1 MQNKKTKRKA
11 KKSRKPKV
19 YIPPYK
25 IIILC
30 SIVIIICMALLLVT
44 TIKSSENPQN
54 SSIQNR
60 YQQTEL
66 SQNENSSGKKNE
78 TSAKSQRKSD
88 KQKKKK
94 ETQKKV
100 ESEKQNQKKTES
112 SKSEKNKTKKSSET
126 AKTVNTE
133 KIGKTEK
140 KEDQAVSKNDKTE
153 NQISAKPEKPEK
165 KESPKDESQ
174 NSDKTETK
182 SSVKSEKPKQTES
195 GSKTSDKSKNQ
206 NSTKSTK
213 STNQDSVKSEN
224 KKTLENQNK
233 KIPETSK
240 AQESENQ
247 KVPINPDNSKPKDK
261 FNFPQ
266 AKNHAQIIF
275 VFDDGGQN
283 LSHLEPFLNLP
294 IPITIA
300 VLPRLSHSVESAQKI
315 RKSGKELIL
324 HQPMQ
329 ALNSK
334 VNPGP
339 GAITPQM
346 TEDEIIATL
355 FYNINEIGPVAGMNN
370 HEGSAITADAEK
382 MAVILKLANEEG
394 IYFLDSRTNS
404 ETKVP
409 YVANLMGYSYYER
422 NIFLDNE
429 KTKENALQE
438 LKKGLEIANKK
449 GSVIMI
455 GHIWSAAFLPDF
467 LLEVIPELQ
476 EKGYT
481 FSTVSASTAQKF

>member
-1 MQNKKTKRKA
+1 MQNNKKKRKA

-30 SIVIIICMALLLVT
+30 SIVIVICMSLLLVT

-60 YQQTEL
+60 YQQTEVT
-66 SQNENSSGKKNE
+66 QKENSS
-78 TSAKSQRKSD
+78 D
-88 KQKKKK
+88 KKKDVPAK
-94 ETQKKV
+94 AEKKSKQENV
-100 ESEKQNQKKTES
+100 KKAESGKTDNQKKTDDSTKKSES
-112 SKSEKNKTKKSSET
+112 KKQDKQSATKTETSKSQKNETKKADKSENSVSAKPVIPAENKPETTQKTQTTQTKKSSGAENQE
-126 AKTVNTE
+126 V
-133 KIGKTEK
+133 EK
-140 KEDQAVSKNDKTE
+140 KE
-153 NQISAKPEKPEK
+153 NQSSAK
-165 KESPKDESQ
+165 D
-174 NSDKTETK
+174 
-182 SSVKSEKPKQTES
+182 
-195 GSKTSDKSKNQ
+195 
-206 NSTKSTK
+206 
-213 STNQDSVKSEN
+213 EN
-224 KKTLENQNK
+224 KKTQEDKNQK
-233 KIPETSK
+233 VQETSK
-240 AQESENQ
+240 PVETQ
-247 KVPINPDNSKPKDK
+247 KNERKTNK
-261 FNFPQ
+261 FDFPL
-266 AKNHAQIIF
+266 AKNHAQLIF

-283 LSHLEPFLNLP
+283 LAHLESFLKLP

-300 VLPRLSHSVESAQKI
+300 VLPRLVHSVESAQKI
-315 RKSGKELIL
+315 RNSGNELIL

-346 TEDEIIATL
+346 SEDEIIATL
-355 FYNINEIGPVAGMNN
+355 FYNINEIGPIAGMNN

-382 MAVILKLANEEG
+382 MAVILKMANEEG

-429 KTKENALQE
+429 KTNENALQE
-438 LKKGLEIANKK
+438 LKKGLAIANKN

-455 GHIWSAAFLPDF
+455 GHIWSASFLPDF

-481 FSTVSASTAQKF
+481 FCTVSTSNAQKF

>member
-1 MQNKKTKRKA
+1 MQNKKKKRKV

-60 YQQTEL
+60 YQQTEVA
-66 SQNENSSGKKNE
+66 QNEKSSNKKNE
-78 TSAKSQRKSD
+78 TPAQVEKEAEEKKEKIDSQKKINNSKENSKKKQQDKQNSINTETSKSQKNKHNKSAKS
-88 KQKKKK
+88 
-94 ETQKKV
+94 
-100 ESEKQNQKKTES
+100 
-112 SKSEKNKTKKSSET
+112 
-126 AKTVNTE
+126 
-133 KIGKTEK
+133 
-140 KEDQAVSKNDKTE
+140 E
-153 NQISAKPEKPEK
+153 NQISDKNEMAKENKSETKQAKKTPETEIKKPEIN
-165 KESPKDESQ
+165 ESQ
-174 NSDKTETK
+174 NSAKAD
-182 SSVKSEKPKQTES
+182 
-195 GSKTSDKSKNQ
+195 
-206 NSTKSTK
+206 
-213 STNQDSVKSEN
+213 
-224 KKTLENQNK
+224 NK
-233 KIPETSK
+233 KI
-240 AQESENQ
+240 QENKNQ
-247 KVPINPDNSKPKDK
+247 KVPENSKTQENKNQKKSETPEPAETQKNAKKADK
-261 FNFPQ
+261 FGFPQ

-283 LSHLEPFLNLP
+283 LSHLEPFLQLP

-300 VLPRLSHSVESAQKI
+300 VLPRLAYSVESAQKI
-315 RKSGKELIL
+315 RNAGKEVIL

-329 ALNSK
+329 AVNQK

-346 TEDEIIATL
+346 SEDEIIATL

-455 GHIWSAAFLPDF
+455 GHIWSANFLPSF
-467 LLEVIPELQ
+467 IMEVIPELQ

-481 FSTVSASTAQKF
+481 FSTVSASNAQKF

>member
-1 MQNKKTKRKA
+1 MQNNKKKRKA

-30 SIVIIICMALLLVT
+30 SIVIVICMSLLLVT

-60 YQQTEL
+60 YQQTEVT
-66 SQNENSSGKKNE
+66 QKENSSDKKKDVPAKPEKKSKEENVKKAESGKTDNQKKTDNSKDKSESKKQDKQSAAKTE
-78 TSAKSQRKSD
+78 TTQKTQTTQTKKSSGAENQEVEKKENQSSAKDENKKTQEDKNQKVQEISKSQKS
-88 KQKKKK
+88 
-94 ETQKKV
+94 
-100 ESEKQNQKKTES
+100 QNQKKSES
-112 SKSEKNKTKKSSET
+112 LEPVETQKNERKT
-126 AKTVNTE
+126 
-133 KIGKTEK
+133 
-140 KEDQAVSKNDKTE
+140 
-153 NQISAKPEKPEK
+153 
-165 KESPKDESQ
+165 
-174 NSDKTETK
+174 
-182 SSVKSEKPKQTES
+182 
-195 GSKTSDKSKNQ
+195 
-206 NSTKSTK
+206 
-213 STNQDSVKSEN
+213 N
-224 KKTLENQNK
+224 KF
-233 KIPETSK
+233 
-240 AQESENQ
+240 
-247 KVPINPDNSKPKDK
+247 D
-261 FNFPQ
+261 FPL
-266 AKNHAQIIF
+266 AKNHAQLIF

-283 LSHLEPFLNLP
+283 LAHLESFLKLP

-300 VLPRLSHSVESAQKI
+300 VLPRLVHSVESAQKI
-315 RKSGKELIL
+315 RNSGNELIL

-346 TEDEIIATL
+346 SEDEIIATL
-355 FYNINEIGPVAGMNN
+355 FYNINEIGPIAGMNN

-382 MAVILKLANEEG
+382 MAVILKMANEEG

-429 KTKENALQE
+429 KTNENALQE
-438 LKKGLEIANKK
+438 LKKGLAIANKN

-455 GHIWSAAFLPDF
+455 GHIWSASFLPDF

-481 FSTVSASTAQKF
+481 FCTVSTSNAQKF

>member
-1 MQNKKTKRKA
+1 MQNKKKKRKV

-60 YQQTEL
+60 YQQTEVA
-66 SQNENSSGKKNE
+66 QKENSSNKKNE
-78 TSAKSQRKSD
+78 TPVQAEKKAEEKKEKKGKIDSQKKIDNSKVKSKKKQQDKQNSINTETSKSQKNEHNKSAKS
-88 KQKKKK
+88 
-94 ETQKKV
+94 
-100 ESEKQNQKKTES
+100 
-112 SKSEKNKTKKSSET
+112 
-126 AKTVNTE
+126 
-133 KIGKTEK
+133 
-140 KEDQAVSKNDKTE
+140 E
-153 NQISAKPEKPEK
+153 NQISDKNEMAKENKSETKQAKKTPETEIKNETEIKKPEIN
-165 KESPKDESQ
+165 ESQ
-174 NSDKTETK
+174 NSAKT
-182 SSVKSEKPKQTES
+182 
-195 GSKTSDKSKNQ
+195 D
-206 NSTKSTK
+206 
-213 STNQDSVKSEN
+213 
-224 KKTLENQNK
+224 NK
-233 KIPETSK
+233 KI
-240 AQESENQ
+240 QENKNQ
-247 KVPINPDNSKPKDK
+247 KVPENSKTQENKNQKKSETPEPAETQKNVKKADK
-261 FNFPQ
+261 FGFPQ

-283 LSHLEPFLNLP
+283 LSHLEPFLSLP

-300 VLPRLSHSVESAQKI
+300 VLPRLAHSVEAAQKI
-315 RKSGKELIL
+315 RNAGKEVIL

-329 ALNSK
+329 AVNPK

-346 TEDEIIATL
+346 SEDEIISTL

-455 GHIWSAAFLPDF
+455 GHIWSANFLPSF
-467 LLEVIPELQ
+467 IMEVIPELQ

-481 FSTVSASTAQKF
+481 FSTVSASNAQKF

>member
-1 MQNKKTKRKA
+1 MQNNKKKRKA

-30 SIVIIICMALLLVT
+30 SIVIVICMSLLLVT

-60 YQQTEL
+60 YQKTEVT
-66 SQNENSSGKKNE
+66 QKENTSEKKKNVPAKEENVKKAKSGK
-78 TSAKSQRKSD
+78 TD
-88 KQKKKK
+88 
-94 ETQKKV
+94 
-100 ESEKQNQKKTES
+100 NQKKTDDSKDKSES
-112 SKSEKNKTKKSSET
+112 KKQDKQSAAKPETSKSQKNETKKADKSENSVSAKPVIPAENKPETTQKTQTTQTKKSSGAENQE
-126 AKTVNTE
+126 V
-133 KIGKTEK
+133 EK
-140 KEDQAVSKNDKTE
+140 KE
-153 NQISAKPEKPEK
+153 NQSSAK
-165 KESPKDESQ
+165 D
-174 NSDKTETK
+174 
-182 SSVKSEKPKQTES
+182 
-195 GSKTSDKSKNQ
+195 
-206 NSTKSTK
+206 
-213 STNQDSVKSEN
+213 EN
-224 KKTLENQNK
+224 KKTQEDKNQK
-233 KIPETSK
+233 VQETSK
-240 AQESENQ
+240 
-247 KVPINPDNSKPKDK
+247 PDETKKIEKKADK
-261 FNFPQ
+261 FDFPL
-266 AKNHAQIIF
+266 AKNHAQLIF

-283 LSHLEPFLNLP
+283 LAHLESFLKLP

-300 VLPRLSHSVESAQKI
+300 VLPRLVHSVESAQKI
-315 RKSGKELIL
+315 RNSGNELIL

-346 TEDEIIATL
+346 SEDEIIATL
-355 FYNINEIGPVAGMNN
+355 FYNINEIGPIAGMNN

-382 MAVILKLANEEG
+382 MAVILKMANEEG

-429 KTKENALQE
+429 KTNENALQE
-438 LKKGLEIANKK
+438 LKKGLAIANKN

-455 GHIWSAAFLPDF
+455 GHIWSASFLPDF

-481 FSTVSASTAQKF
+481 FCTVSTSNAQKF

>member
-1 MQNKKTKRKA
+1 MQNNKKKRKA

-30 SIVIIICMALLLVT
+30 SIVIVICMSLLLVT

-60 YQQTEL
+60 YQQTEVT
-66 SQNENSSGKKNE
+66 QKENSS
-78 TSAKSQRKSD
+78 D
-88 KQKKKK
+88 KKKDVPAKAEKKSK
-94 ETQKKV
+94 EENVKKA
-100 ESEKQNQKKTES
+100 ESGKTDNQKKTDDS
-112 SKSEKNKTKKSSET
+112 KDKSESKKQDKQSADKPETTQTKKSSGAENQE
-126 AKTVNTE
+126 VD
-133 KIGKTEK
+133 K
-140 KEDQAVSKNDKTE
+140 KE
-153 NQISAKPEKPEK
+153 NQSSAK
-165 KESPKDESQ
+165 D
-174 NSDKTETK
+174 
-182 SSVKSEKPKQTES
+182 
-195 GSKTSDKSKNQ
+195 
-206 NSTKSTK
+206 
-213 STNQDSVKSEN
+213 EN
-224 KKTLENQNK
+224 KKTHEDKNQK
-233 KIPETSK
+233 VTETSK
-240 AQESENQ
+240 
-247 KVPINPDNSKPKDK
+247 PDETKKIEKKADK
-261 FNFPQ
+261 FDFPL
-266 AKNHAQIIF
+266 AKNHAQLIF

-283 LSHLEPFLNLP
+283 LAYLESFLKLP

-300 VLPRLSHSVESAQKI
+300 VLPRLVHSVESAQKI
-315 RKSGKELIL
+315 RNSGNELIL

-346 TEDEIIATL
+346 SEDEIIATL
-355 FYNINEIGPVAGMNN
+355 FYNINEIGPIAGMNN

-382 MAVILKLANEEG
+382 MAVILKMANEEG

-429 KTKENALQE
+429 KTNENALQE
-438 LKKGLEIANKK
+438 LKKGLAIANKN

-455 GHIWSAAFLPDF
+455 GHIWSASFLPDF

-481 FSTVSASTAQKF
+481 FCTVSTSNAQKF

>member
-1 MQNKKTKRKA
+1 MQNNKKKRKA

-30 SIVIIICMALLLVT
+30 SIVIVICMSLLLVT

-60 YQQTEL
+60 YQQTEVT
-66 SQNENSSGKKNE
+66 QKENSS
-78 TSAKSQRKSD
+78 D
-88 KQKKKK
+88 KKKDVPAKAEKKSK
-94 ETQKKV
+94 EENVIKA
-100 ESEKQNQKKTES
+100 ESGKTDNQKKTDNSKDKSES
-112 SKSEKNKTKKSSET
+112 KKQDEQSAAKTETSKSQKNETKKADKSENSVSAMTEVPAENKPETTQTTQTKKSSDAENQE
-126 AKTVNTE
+126 V
-133 KIGKTEK
+133 EK
-140 KEDQAVSKNDKTE
+140 KE
-153 NQISAKPEKPEK
+153 NQSSAK
-165 KESPKDESQ
+165 D
-174 NSDKTETK
+174 
-182 SSVKSEKPKQTES
+182 
-195 GSKTSDKSKNQ
+195 
-206 NSTKSTK
+206 
-213 STNQDSVKSEN
+213 EN
-224 KKTLENQNK
+224 KKSQEDKNQK
-233 KIPETSK
+233 VQETSK
-240 AQESENQ
+240 PVETQ
-247 KVPINPDNSKPKDK
+247 KNEKKTNK
-261 FNFPQ
+261 FDFPL
-266 AKNHAQIIF
+266 AKNHAQLIF

-283 LSHLEPFLNLP
+283 LAHLESFLKLP

-300 VLPRLSHSVESAQKI
+300 VLPRLVHSVESAQKI
-315 RKSGKELIL
+315 RNSGNELIL

-346 TEDEIIATL
+346 SEDEIIATL
-355 FYNINEIGPVAGMNN
+355 FYNINEIGPIAGMNN

-382 MAVILKLANEEG
+382 MAVILKMANEEG

-429 KTKENALQE
+429 KTNENALQE
-438 LKKGLEIANKK
+438 LKKGLAIANKN

-455 GHIWSAAFLPDF
+455 GHIWSASFLPDF

-481 FSTVSASTAQKF
+481 FCTVSTSNAQKF

>member
-1 MQNKKTKRKA
+1 MQNNKKKRKA

-30 SIVIIICMALLLVT
+30 SIVIVICMSLLLVT

-60 YQQTEL
+60 YQQTEVT
-66 SQNENSSGKKNE
+66 QKENSS
-78 TSAKSQRKSD
+78 D
-88 KQKKKK
+88 KKKDVPAKAEKKSK
-94 ETQKKV
+94 EENVKKA
-100 ESEKQNQKKTES
+100 ESGKTDNQKKTDNSKDKSES
-112 SKSEKNKTKKSSET
+112 KKQDKQSAAKTETSKSQKNETKEAAKSENSVSAMTEVPAENKPETAQKTQTTQTKKSSSAENQE
-126 AKTVNTE
+126 V
-133 KIGKTEK
+133 EK
-140 KEDQAVSKNDKTE
+140 KE
-153 NQISAKPEKPEK
+153 NQSSAK
-165 KESPKDESQ
+165 D
-174 NSDKTETK
+174 
-182 SSVKSEKPKQTES
+182 
-195 GSKTSDKSKNQ
+195 
-206 NSTKSTK
+206 
-213 STNQDSVKSEN
+213 EN
-224 KKTLENQNK
+224 KKTQEDKNQK
-233 KIPETSK
+233 VQETSK
-240 AQESENQ
+240 TDETKKIEKKA
-247 KVPINPDNSKPKDK
+247 DK
-261 FNFPQ
+261 FDFPL
-266 AKNHAQIIF
+266 AKNHAQLIF

-283 LSHLEPFLNLP
+283 LAHLESFLKLP

-300 VLPRLSHSVESAQKI
+300 VLPHLVHSVESAQKI
-315 RKSGKELIL
+315 RNSGNELIL

-346 TEDEIIATL
+346 SEDEIIATL

-382 MAVILKLANEEG
+382 MAVILKMANEEG

-429 KTKENALQE
+429 KTNENALQE
-438 LKKGLEIANKK
+438 LKKGLAIANKN

-455 GHIWSAAFLPDF
+455 GHIWSASFLPDF

-481 FSTVSASTAQKF
+481 FCTVSTSNAQKF

>member
-1 MQNKKTKRKA
+1 MQNNKKKRKA

-30 SIVIIICMALLLVT
+30 SIVIVICMSLLLVT

-60 YQQTEL
+60 YQQTEVT
-66 SQNENSSGKKNE
+66 QKENSS
-78 TSAKSQRKSD
+78 D
-88 KQKKKK
+88 KKKDVPAKAEEKSK
-94 ETQKKV
+94 EENVKKV
-100 ESEKQNQKKTES
+100 ESGKTDNQKKTDNSKDKSES
-112 SKSEKNKTKKSSET
+112 KKQDKQSAAKTETSKSQKNETKKADKSENSVSAKPVIPAENKPETTQKTQTTQTKKSSGAENQE
-126 AKTVNTE
+126 V
-133 KIGKTEK
+133 EK
-140 KEDQAVSKNDKTE
+140 KE
-153 NQISAKPEKPEK
+153 NQSSAK
-165 KESPKDESQ
+165 D
-174 NSDKTETK
+174 
-182 SSVKSEKPKQTES
+182 
-195 GSKTSDKSKNQ
+195 
-206 NSTKSTK
+206 
-213 STNQDSVKSEN
+213 EN
-224 KKTLENQNK
+224 KKTQEDKNQK
-233 KIPETSK
+233 VQETSK
-240 AQESENQ
+240 PVETQ
-247 KVPINPDNSKPKDK
+247 KNERKTNK
-261 FNFPQ
+261 FDFPL
-266 AKNHAQIIF
+266 AKNHAQLIF

-283 LSHLEPFLNLP
+283 LAHLESFLKLP

-300 VLPRLSHSVESAQKI
+300 VLPRLVHSVESAQKI
-315 RKSGKELIL
+315 RNSGNELIL

-346 TEDEIIATL
+346 SEDEIIATL
-355 FYNINEIGPVAGMNN
+355 FYNINEIGPIAGMNN

-382 MAVILKLANEEG
+382 MAVILKMANEEG

-429 KTKENALQE
+429 KTNANALQE
-438 LKKGLEIANKK
+438 LKKGLAIANKN

-455 GHIWSAAFLPDF
+455 GHIWSASFLPDF

-481 FSTVSASTAQKF
+481 FCTVSTSNAQKF

>member
-1 MQNKKTKRKA
+1 MQNNKKKRKA

-30 SIVIIICMALLLVT
+30 SIVIVICMSLLLVT

-60 YQQTEL
+60 YQQTEVT
-66 SQNENSSGKKNE
+66 QKENSS
-78 TSAKSQRKSD
+78 D
-88 KQKKKK
+88 KKKDVPAKAEKKSK
-94 ETQKKV
+94 EENVKKA
-100 ESEKQNQKKTES
+100 ESGKTDNQKKTDDSKDKSES
-112 SKSEKNKTKKSSET
+112 KKQDKQSAAKPETSKSQKNETKKADKSENSVSAMTEVPAENKPETTQKTQTTQTKKSSGAENQE
-126 AKTVNTE
+126 V
-133 KIGKTEK
+133 EK
-140 KEDQAVSKNDKTE
+140 KE
-153 NQISAKPEKPEK
+153 NQSSAK
-165 KESPKDESQ
+165 D
-174 NSDKTETK
+174 
-182 SSVKSEKPKQTES
+182 
-195 GSKTSDKSKNQ
+195 
-206 NSTKSTK
+206 
-213 STNQDSVKSEN
+213 EN
-224 KKTLENQNK
+224 KKT
-233 KIPETSK
+233 
-240 AQESENQ
+240 QEDKSQ
-247 KVPINPDNSKPKDK
+247 KVPEASKPDETKKIEKKADK
-261 FNFPQ
+261 FDFPL
-266 AKNHAQIIF
+266 AKNHAQLIF

-283 LSHLEPFLNLP
+283 LAHLESFLKLP

-300 VLPRLSHSVESAQKI
+300 VLPRLVHSVESAQKI
-315 RKSGKELIL
+315 RNSGNELIL

-346 TEDEIIATL
+346 SEDEIIATL
-355 FYNINEIGPVAGMNN
+355 FYNINEIGPIAGMNN

-382 MAVILKLANEEG
+382 MAVILKMANEEG

-429 KTKENALQE
+429 KTNENALQE
-438 LKKGLEIANKK
+438 LKKGLAIANKN

-455 GHIWSAAFLPDF
+455 GHIWSASFLPDF

-481 FSTVSASTAQKF
+481 FCTVSTSNAQKF

>member
-66 SQNENSSGKKNE
+66 SQNENYSGKKNE

-126 AKTVNTE
+126 AKTVN
-133 KIGKTEK
+133 TEK

-247 KVPINPDNSKPKDK
+247 KVPINPNNSKPKDK

-382 MAVILKLANEEG
+382 MAVILKLANDEG

-429 KTKENALQE
+429 KTKDNALQE
-438 LKKGLEIANKK
+438 LKKGLAIANKN

-467 LLEVIPELQ
+467 LMEVIPELQ

-481 FSTVSASTAQKF
+481 FCTVSDSNAQKF

>member
-1 MQNKKTKRKA
+1 MQNNKKKRKA

-30 SIVIIICMALLLVT
+30 SIVIVICMSLLLVT

-60 YQQTEL
+60 YQQTEVT
-66 SQNENSSGKKNE
+66 QKENSSDKKKDVPAKAEEKSKEENVKK
-78 TSAKSQRKSD
+78 AKSGKTD
-88 KQKKKK
+88 
-94 ETQKKV
+94 
-100 ESEKQNQKKTES
+100 NQKKTDDSKDKSES
-112 SKSEKNKTKKSSET
+112 KKQDKQSAAKPETSKSQKNETKKADKSENSVSAKPVIPSENKPETTQTKKSSGAESQ
-126 AKTVNTE
+126 NL
-133 KIGKTEK
+133 EK
-140 KEDQAVSKNDKTE
+140 KE
-153 NQISAKPEKPEK
+153 NQSSAK
-165 KESPKDESQ
+165 D
-174 NSDKTETK
+174 
-182 SSVKSEKPKQTES
+182 
-195 GSKTSDKSKNQ
+195 
-206 NSTKSTK
+206 
-213 STNQDSVKSEN
+213 EN
-224 KKTLENQNK
+224 KKT
-233 KIPETSK
+233 
-240 AQESENQ
+240 QEDKNQ
-247 KVPINPDNSKPKDK
+247 KVPEASKPDETKKIEKKADK
-261 FNFPQ
+261 FDFPL
-266 AKNHAQIIF
+266 AKNHAQLIF

-283 LSHLEPFLNLP
+283 LAHLESFLKLP

-300 VLPRLSHSVESAQKI
+300 VLPRLVHSVESAQKI
-315 RKSGKELIL
+315 RNSGNELML

-346 TEDEIIATL
+346 SEDEIIATL
-355 FYNINEIGPVAGMNN
+355 FYNINEIGPIAGMNN

-382 MAVILKLANEEG
+382 MAVILKMANEEG

-429 KTKENALQE
+429 KTNENALQE
-438 LKKGLEIANKK
+438 LKKGLAIANKN

-455 GHIWSAAFLPDF
+455 GHIWSASFLPDF

-481 FSTVSASTAQKF
+481 FCTVSTSNAQKF

>member
-1 MQNKKTKRKA
+1 MQNNKKKRKA

-30 SIVIIICMALLLVT
+30 SIVIVICMSLLLVT

-60 YQQTEL
+60 YQQTEVT
-66 SQNENSSGKKNE
+66 QKENSS
-78 TSAKSQRKSD
+78 D
-88 KQKKKK
+88 KKKDVPAKAEKKSK
-94 ETQKKV
+94 EENVKKA
-100 ESEKQNQKKTES
+100 ESGKTDNQKKTDNSKDKSESKKQDKQSAAKTETSKSQKNETKKADKSENSVS
-112 SKSEKNKTKKSSET
+112 SKPVIPAENKPETTQTKKSSSAESQ
-126 AKTVNTE
+126 NL
-133 KIGKTEK
+133 EK
-140 KEDQAVSKNDKTE
+140 KE
-153 NQISAKPEKPEK
+153 NQSSAK
-165 KESPKDESQ
+165 D
-174 NSDKTETK
+174 
-182 SSVKSEKPKQTES
+182 
-195 GSKTSDKSKNQ
+195 
-206 NSTKSTK
+206 
-213 STNQDSVKSEN
+213 EN
-224 KKTLENQNK
+224 KK
-233 KIPETSK
+233 S
-240 AQESENQ
+240 QEDKNQ
-247 KVPINPDNSKPKDK
+247 KVPEASKPDETKKIEKKADK
-261 FNFPQ
+261 FDFPL
-266 AKNHAQIIF
+266 AKNHAQLIF

-283 LSHLEPFLNLP
+283 LAHLESFLKLP

-300 VLPRLSHSVESAQKI
+300 VLPRLVHSVESAQKI
-315 RKSGKELIL
+315 RNSGNELIL

-346 TEDEIIATL
+346 SEDEIIATL
-355 FYNINEIGPVAGMNN
+355 FYNINEIGPIAGMNN

-382 MAVILKLANEEG
+382 MAVILKMANEEG

-429 KTKENALQE
+429 KTNENALQE
-438 LKKGLEIANKK
+438 LKKGLAIANKN

-455 GHIWSAAFLPDF
+455 GHIWSASFLPDF

-481 FSTVSASTAQKF
+481 FCTVSTSNAQKF

>member
-1 MQNKKTKRKA
+1 MQNNKKKRKA

-30 SIVIIICMALLLVT
+30 SIVIVICMSLLLVT

-60 YQQTEL
+60 YQQTEVT
-66 SQNENSSGKKNE
+66 QKENSS
-78 TSAKSQRKSD
+78 D
-88 KQKKKK
+88 KK
-94 ETQKKV
+94 EDVPAKTEKKSKEENV
-100 ESEKQNQKKTES
+100 KKAESGKTDNQKKTDD
-112 SKSEKNKTKKSSET
+112 SK
-126 AKTVNTE
+126 
-133 KIGKTEK
+133 
-140 KEDQAVSKNDKTE
+140 D
-153 NQISAKPEKPEK
+153 
-165 KESPKDESQ
+165 
-174 NSDKTETK
+174 
-182 SSVKSEKPKQTES
+182 
-195 GSKTSDKSKNQ
+195 
-206 NSTKSTK
+206 
-213 STNQDSVKSEN
+213 KSEN
-224 KKTLENQNK
+224 KKQDKQSAAKTETSRSQKNETKEADKSENSVSAKPVIPAENKPETTQKTQTTQTKKSSGAESQNLEKKENQSSAKDENK
-233 KIPETSK
+233 KTQEDKNQKVPETSK
-240 AQESENQ
+240 SQKSQNQ
-247 KVPINPDNSKPKDK
+247 KKSESLEPVETQKNERKTNK
-261 FNFPQ
+261 FDFPL
-266 AKNHAQIIF
+266 AKNHAQLIF

-283 LSHLEPFLNLP
+283 LAHLESFLKLP

-300 VLPRLSHSVESAQKI
+300 VLPRLVHSVESAQKI
-315 RKSGKELIL
+315 RNSGNELIL

-346 TEDEIIATL
+346 SEDEIIATL
-355 FYNINEIGPVAGMNN
+355 FYNINEIGPIAGMNN

-382 MAVILKLANEEG
+382 MAVILKMANEEG

-429 KTKENALQE
+429 KTNENALQE
-438 LKKGLEIANKK
+438 LKKGLAIANKN

-455 GHIWSAAFLPDF
+455 GHIWSASFLPDF

-481 FSTVSASTAQKF
+481 FCTVSTSNAQKF

>member
-1 MQNKKTKRKA
+1 MQNKKKKRKV

-60 YQQTEL
+60 YQQTEVA
-66 SQNENSSGKKNE
+66 QNEKSSNKKNE
-78 TSAKSQRKSD
+78 TPAQVEKKAEEKKEKKGKIDSQKKIDNSKENSKKKQQDKQNSINTETSKSQKNEHNKSAKS
-88 KQKKKK
+88 
-94 ETQKKV
+94 
-100 ESEKQNQKKTES
+100 
-112 SKSEKNKTKKSSET
+112 
-126 AKTVNTE
+126 
-133 KIGKTEK
+133 
-140 KEDQAVSKNDKTE
+140 E
-153 NQISAKPEKPEK
+153 NQISDKNEMAKENKSKTNQAKKTPETEIRNETEIKKPEIN
-165 KESPKDESQ
+165 ESQ
-174 NSDKTETK
+174 NSAKAD
-182 SSVKSEKPKQTES
+182 
-195 GSKTSDKSKNQ
+195 
-206 NSTKSTK
+206 
-213 STNQDSVKSEN
+213 
-224 KKTLENQNK
+224 NK
-233 KIPETSK
+233 KI
-240 AQESENQ
+240 QENKNQ
-247 KVPINPDNSKPKDK
+247 KVPENSKTQANKNQKKSETLEPAETQRNAKKADK
-261 FNFPQ
+261 FGFPQ

-300 VLPRLSHSVESAQKI
+300 VLPRLAHSVEVAQKI
-315 RKSGKELIL
+315 RNAGKEVIL

-346 TEDEIIATL
+346 SEDEIISTL

-455 GHIWSAAFLPDF
+455 GHIWSANFLPSF
-467 LLEVIPELQ
+467 IMEVIPELQ

-481 FSTVSASTAQKF
+481 FSTVSASNAQKF

>member
-1 MQNKKTKRKA
+1 MQNNKKKRKA

-30 SIVIIICMALLLVT
+30 SIVIVICMSLLLVT

-60 YQQTEL
+60 YQQTEVT
-66 SQNENSSGKKNE
+66 QKENSSDKKKDVPAKAEEKSKEENVKK
-78 TSAKSQRKSD
+78 AKSGKTD
-88 KQKKKK
+88 
-94 ETQKKV
+94 
-100 ESEKQNQKKTES
+100 NQKKTDDSKDKSES
-112 SKSEKNKTKKSSET
+112 KKQDKQSAAKPETSKSQKNETKKADKSENSVSAKPVIPSENKPETTQTKKSSGAESQ
-126 AKTVNTE
+126 NL
-133 KIGKTEK
+133 EK
-140 KEDQAVSKNDKTE
+140 KE
-153 NQISAKPEKPEK
+153 NQSSAK
-165 KESPKDESQ
+165 D
-174 NSDKTETK
+174 
-182 SSVKSEKPKQTES
+182 
-195 GSKTSDKSKNQ
+195 
-206 NSTKSTK
+206 
-213 STNQDSVKSEN
+213 EN
-224 KKTLENQNK
+224 KKTQEDKNQK
-233 KIPETSK
+233 VQETSK
-240 AQESENQ
+240 
-247 KVPINPDNSKPKDK
+247 PDETKKIEKKADK
-261 FNFPQ
+261 FDFPL
-266 AKNHAQIIF
+266 AKNHAQLIF

-283 LSHLEPFLNLP
+283 LAHLESFLKLP

-300 VLPRLSHSVESAQKI
+300 VLPRLVHSVESAQKI
-315 RKSGKELIL
+315 RNSGNELML

-346 TEDEIIATL
+346 SEDEIIATL
-355 FYNINEIGPVAGMNN
+355 FYNINEIGPIAGMNN

-382 MAVILKLANEEG
+382 MAVILKMANEEG

-429 KTKENALQE
+429 KTNENALQE
-438 LKKGLEIANKK
+438 LKKGLAIANKN

-455 GHIWSAAFLPDF
+455 GHIWSASFLPDF

-481 FSTVSASTAQKF
+481 FCTVSTSNAQKF

>member
-1 MQNKKTKRKA
+1 MQNNKKKRKA

-30 SIVIIICMALLLVT
+30 SIVIVICMSLLLVT

-60 YQQTEL
+60 YQQTEVT
-66 SQNENSSGKKNE
+66 QKENSSDKKKDVPAKAEKKSKEENVKKAESGKTDNQNKTDDSKDKSESKKQDKQSAAKTETSKSQKNE
-78 TSAKSQRKSD
+78 TKKADKSENSVSTKPVISAENKP
-88 KQKKKK
+88 
-94 ETQKKV
+94 ETTQKT
-100 ESEKQNQKKTES
+100 QTTQ
-112 SKSEKNKTKKSSET
+112 TKKSSGAENQE
-126 AKTVNTE
+126 V
-133 KIGKTEK
+133 EK
-140 KEDQAVSKNDKTE
+140 KE
-153 NQISAKPEKPEK
+153 NQSSAK
-165 KESPKDESQ
+165 D
-174 NSDKTETK
+174 
-182 SSVKSEKPKQTES
+182 
-195 GSKTSDKSKNQ
+195 
-206 NSTKSTK
+206 
-213 STNQDSVKSEN
+213 EN
-224 KKTLENQNK
+224 KKTQEDKNQK
-233 KIPETSK
+233 VQETSK
-240 AQESENQ
+240 PVETQ
-247 KVPINPDNSKPKDK
+247 KNERKTNK
-261 FNFPQ
+261 FDFPL
-266 AKNHAQIIF
+266 AKNHAQLIF

-283 LSHLEPFLNLP
+283 LAHLESFLKLP

-300 VLPRLSHSVESAQKI
+300 VLPRLVHSVESAQKI
-315 RKSGKELIL
+315 RNSGNELIL

-346 TEDEIIATL
+346 SEDEIIATL
-355 FYNINEIGPVAGMNN
+355 FYNINEIGPIAGMNN

-382 MAVILKLANEEG
+382 MAVILKMANEEG
-394 IYFLDSRTNS
+394 IYFLDSRRNS

-429 KTKENALQE
+429 KTNENALQE
-438 LKKGLEIANKK
+438 LKKGLAIANKN

-455 GHIWSAAFLPDF
+455 GHIWSASFLPDF

-481 FSTVSASTAQKF
+481 FCTVSTSNAQKF

>member
-1 MQNKKTKRKA
+1 MLNNKKKRKA

-30 SIVIIICMALLLVT
+30 SIVIVICMSLLLVT

-60 YQQTEL
+60 YQQTEVT
-66 SQNENSSGKKNE
+66 QKENSS
-78 TSAKSQRKSD
+78 D
-88 KQKKKK
+88 KKKDVPAKAEKKSK
-94 ETQKKV
+94 EENVKKA
-100 ESEKQNQKKTES
+100 ESGKTDNQKKTDNS
-112 SKSEKNKTKKSSET
+112 KDKSESKKQDKQSADKPETTQKTQTTQTKKSSGAENQE
-126 AKTVNTE
+126 V
-133 KIGKTEK
+133 EK
-140 KEDQAVSKNDKTE
+140 KE
-153 NQISAKPEKPEK
+153 NQS
-165 KESPKDESQ
+165 
-174 NSDKTETK
+174 
-182 SSVKSEKPKQTES
+182 
-195 GSKTSDKSKNQ
+195 
-206 NSTKSTK
+206 STK
-213 STNQDSVKSEN
+213 DEN
-224 KKTLENQNK
+224 KK
-233 KIPETSK
+233 S
-240 AQESENQ
+240 QEDKNQ
-247 KVPINPDNSKPKDK
+247 KVPEASKSDETKKIEKKADK
-261 FNFPQ
+261 FDFPL
-266 AKNHAQIIF
+266 AKNHAQLIF

-283 LSHLEPFLNLP
+283 LAHLESFLKLP

-300 VLPRLSHSVESAQKI
+300 VLPRLVHSVESAQKI
-315 RKSGKELIL
+315 RNSGNELML

-346 TEDEIIATL
+346 SEDEIIATL
-355 FYNINEIGPVAGMNN
+355 FYNINEIGPIAGMNN

-382 MAVILKLANEEG
+382 MAVILKMANEEG

-429 KTKENALQE
+429 KTNENALQE
-438 LKKGLEIANKK
+438 LKKGLAIANKN

-455 GHIWSAAFLPDF
+455 GHIWSASFLPDF

-481 FSTVSASTAQKF
+481 FCTVSTSNAQKF

>member
-1 MQNKKTKRKA
+1 MQNNKKKRKA

-30 SIVIIICMALLLVT
+30 SIVIVICMSLLLVT

-60 YQQTEL
+60 YQQTEVT
-66 SQNENSSGKKNE
+66 QKENSSDKKKDVPAKVKEKSKEENVKKAESGKTDNQKKTDNSKDKSESKKQDKQSAAKPETTQKTQTTQIKKSSGAENQEVEKKENQSSAKDENKKTQEDKNQKIQE
-78 TSAKSQRKSD
+78 TSKSQKS
-88 KQKKKK
+88 
-94 ETQKKV
+94 
-100 ESEKQNQKKTES
+100 QNQKKSES
-112 SKSEKNKTKKSSET
+112 LEPVETQKNERKT
-126 AKTVNTE
+126 
-133 KIGKTEK
+133 
-140 KEDQAVSKNDKTE
+140 
-153 NQISAKPEKPEK
+153 
-165 KESPKDESQ
+165 
-174 NSDKTETK
+174 
-182 SSVKSEKPKQTES
+182 
-195 GSKTSDKSKNQ
+195 
-206 NSTKSTK
+206 
-213 STNQDSVKSEN
+213 N
-224 KKTLENQNK
+224 KF
-233 KIPETSK
+233 
-240 AQESENQ
+240 
-247 KVPINPDNSKPKDK
+247 D
-261 FNFPQ
+261 FPL
-266 AKNHAQIIF
+266 AKNHAQLIF

-283 LSHLEPFLNLP
+283 LAHLESFLKLP

-300 VLPRLSHSVESAQKI
+300 VLPRLVHSVESAQKI
-315 RKSGKELIL
+315 RNSGNELIL

-346 TEDEIIATL
+346 SEDEIIATL
-355 FYNINEIGPVAGMNN
+355 FYNINEIGPIAGMNN

-382 MAVILKLANEEG
+382 MAVILKMANEEG

-429 KTKENALQE
+429 KTNENALQE
-438 LKKGLEIANKK
+438 LKKGLAIANKN

-455 GHIWSAAFLPDF
+455 GHIWSASFLPDF

-481 FSTVSASTAQKF
+481 FCTVSTSNAQKF

>member
-1 MQNKKTKRKA
+1 MQNNKKKRKA

-30 SIVIIICMALLLVT
+30 SIVIVICMSLLLVT

-60 YQQTEL
+60 YQQTEMT
-66 SQNENSSGKKNE
+66 QKENSS
-78 TSAKSQRKSD
+78 D
-88 KQKKKK
+88 KKKDVPAK
-94 ETQKKV
+94 AEKKSKQENV
-100 ESEKQNQKKTES
+100 KKAESGKTDNQKKTDDSKDKSES
-112 SKSEKNKTKKSSET
+112 KKQDKQSAAKTETSKSQKNETKKADKSENSVSAKPVIPAENKPETTQKTQTTQTKKSSR
-126 AKTVNTE
+126 A
-133 KIGKTEK
+133 
-140 KEDQAVSKNDKTE
+140 
-153 NQISAKPEKPEK
+153 
-165 KESPKDESQ
+165 ESQ
-174 NSDKTETK
+174 NHEKNENQ
-182 SSVKSEKPKQTES
+182 SSAK
-195 GSKTSDKSKNQ
+195 D
-206 NSTKSTK
+206 
-213 STNQDSVKSEN
+213 EN
-224 KKTLENQNK
+224 KKTQEDKNQK
-233 KIPETSK
+233 VQETSK
-240 AQESENQ
+240 PVETQ
-247 KVPINPDNSKPKDK
+247 KNERKTNK
-261 FNFPQ
+261 FDFPL
-266 AKNHAQIIF
+266 AKNHAQLIF

-283 LSHLEPFLNLP
+283 LAHLESFLKLP

-300 VLPRLSHSVESAQKI
+300 VLPRLVHSVESAQKI
-315 RKSGKELIL
+315 RNSGNELIL

-346 TEDEIIATL
+346 SEDEIIATL
-355 FYNINEIGPVAGMNN
+355 FYNINEIGPIAGMNN

-382 MAVILKLANEEG
+382 MAVILKMANEEG

-429 KTKENALQE
+429 KTNENALQE
-438 LKKGLEIANKK
+438 LKKGLAIANKN

-455 GHIWSAAFLPDF
+455 GHIWSASFLPDF

-481 FSTVSASTAQKF
+481 FCTVSTSNAQKF

>member
-1 MQNKKTKRKA
+1 MQNNKKKRKA

-30 SIVIIICMALLLVT
+30 SIVIVICMSLLLVT
-44 TIKSSENPQN
+44 TIKSSENPQH

-60 YQQTEL
+60 YQQTEVT
-66 SQNENSSGKKNE
+66 QKENSS
-78 TSAKSQRKSD
+78 D
-88 KQKKKK
+88 KKK
-94 ETQKKV
+94 EIPAKAEKKSKEENVKKV
-100 ESEKQNQKKTES
+100 ESGKTDNQKKTDDSKDKSES
-112 SKSEKNKTKKSSET
+112 KKQDKQSAAKTETSKSQKNETKKADKSENSVSAKPVIPAENKPETTQKTQTTQTKKSSGAENQE
-126 AKTVNTE
+126 V
-133 KIGKTEK
+133 EK
-140 KEDQAVSKNDKTE
+140 KE
-153 NQISAKPEKPEK
+153 NQSSAK
-165 KESPKDESQ
+165 D
-174 NSDKTETK
+174 
-182 SSVKSEKPKQTES
+182 
-195 GSKTSDKSKNQ
+195 
-206 NSTKSTK
+206 
-213 STNQDSVKSEN
+213 EN
-224 KKTLENQNK
+224 KKSQEDKNQK
-233 KIPETSK
+233 VQETSK
-240 AQESENQ
+240 PVETQ
-247 KVPINPDNSKPKDK
+247 KNERKTNK
-261 FNFPQ
+261 FDFPL
-266 AKNHAQIIF
+266 AKNHAQLIF

-283 LSHLEPFLNLP
+283 LAHLESFLKLP

-300 VLPRLSHSVESAQKI
+300 VLPRLVHSVESAQKI
-315 RKSGKELIL
+315 RNSGNELIL

-346 TEDEIIATL
+346 SEDEIIATL
-355 FYNINEIGPVAGMNN
+355 FYNINEIGPIAGMNN

-382 MAVILKLANEEG
+382 MAVILKMANEEG

-429 KTKENALQE
+429 KTNENALQE
-438 LKKGLEIANKK
+438 LKKGLAIANKN

-455 GHIWSAAFLPDF
+455 GHIWSASFLPDF

-481 FSTVSASTAQKF
+481 FCTVSTSNAQKF

>member
-1 MQNKKTKRKA
+1 MQNNKKKRKA

-30 SIVIIICMALLLVT
+30 SIVIVICMSLLLVT

-60 YQQTEL
+60 YQQTEVT
-66 SQNENSSGKKNE
+66 QKENSS
-78 TSAKSQRKSD
+78 D
-88 KQKKKK
+88 KKK
-94 ETQKKV
+94 EIPAKAEEKSKEENVKKAESGKADNQKKTDDSKDKSESKKQDKQSAAKPETTQKTQTTQTKKSSGAENQEVEKKENQSSAKDENKKTHEDKNQKV
-100 ESEKQNQKKTES
+100 PETSKSQKSQNQKKSES
-112 SKSEKNKTKKSSET
+112 LEPVETQKNERKT
-126 AKTVNTE
+126 
-133 KIGKTEK
+133 
-140 KEDQAVSKNDKTE
+140 
-153 NQISAKPEKPEK
+153 
-165 KESPKDESQ
+165 
-174 NSDKTETK
+174 
-182 SSVKSEKPKQTES
+182 
-195 GSKTSDKSKNQ
+195 
-206 NSTKSTK
+206 
-213 STNQDSVKSEN
+213 N
-224 KKTLENQNK
+224 KF
-233 KIPETSK
+233 
-240 AQESENQ
+240 
-247 KVPINPDNSKPKDK
+247 D
-261 FNFPQ
+261 FPL
-266 AKNHAQIIF
+266 AKNHAQLIF

-283 LSHLEPFLNLP
+283 LAHLESFLKLP

-300 VLPRLSHSVESAQKI
+300 VLPRLVHSVESAQKI
-315 RKSGKELIL
+315 RNSGNELIL

-346 TEDEIIATL
+346 SEDEIIATL

-382 MAVILKLANEEG
+382 MAVILKMANEEG

-429 KTKENALQE
+429 KTNENALQE
-438 LKKGLEIANKK
+438 LKKGLAIANKN

-455 GHIWSAAFLPDF
+455 GHIWSASFLPDF

-481 FSTVSASTAQKF
+481 FCTVSTSNAQKF

>member
-1 MQNKKTKRKA
+1 MQNNKKKRKA

-30 SIVIIICMALLLVT
+30 SIVIVICMSLLLVT

-60 YQQTEL
+60 YQQTEVT
-66 SQNENSSGKKNE
+66 QKENSS
-78 TSAKSQRKSD
+78 D
-88 KQKKKK
+88 KKKDVPAKVK
-94 ETQKKV
+94 EKSKEENVKKA
-100 ESEKQNQKKTES
+100 ESGKTDNQKKTDDSTKKSES
-112 SKSEKNKTKKSSET
+112 KKQDKQSAAKTETSKSQKNETQKADKSENSVSAKPVIPAENKPETTQTTQTKKSSGAESQ
-126 AKTVNTE
+126 NL
-133 KIGKTEK
+133 EK
-140 KEDQAVSKNDKTE
+140 KE
-153 NQISAKPEKPEK
+153 NQSSAK
-165 KESPKDESQ
+165 D
-174 NSDKTETK
+174 
-182 SSVKSEKPKQTES
+182 
-195 GSKTSDKSKNQ
+195 
-206 NSTKSTK
+206 
-213 STNQDSVKSEN
+213 EN
-224 KKTLENQNK
+224 KKTQEDKNQK
-233 KIPETSK
+233 VQETSK
-240 AQESENQ
+240 
-247 KVPINPDNSKPKDK
+247 PDETKKIERKTNK
-261 FNFPQ
+261 FDFPL
-266 AKNHAQIIF
+266 AKNHAQLIF

-283 LSHLEPFLNLP
+283 LAHLESFLKLP

-300 VLPRLSHSVESAQKI
+300 VLPRLVHSVESAQKI
-315 RKSGKELIL
+315 RNSGNELIL

-346 TEDEIIATL
+346 SEDEIIATL
-355 FYNINEIGPVAGMNN
+355 FYNINEIGPIAGMNN

-382 MAVILKLANEEG
+382 MAVILKMANEEG

-429 KTKENALQE
+429 KTNENALQE
-438 LKKGLEIANKK
+438 LKKGLAIANKN

-455 GHIWSAAFLPDF
+455 GHIWSASFLPDF

-481 FSTVSASTAQKF
+481 FCTVSTSNAQKF

>member
-1 MQNKKTKRKA
+1 MQNNKKKRKA

-30 SIVIIICMALLLVT
+30 SIVIVICMSLLLVT

-60 YQQTEL
+60 YQQTEVT
-66 SQNENSSGKKNE
+66 QKENSS
-78 TSAKSQRKSD
+78 D
-88 KQKKKK
+88 KKKDVPAKAEKKSK
-94 ETQKKV
+94 EENVKKA
-100 ESEKQNQKKTES
+100 ESGKTDNQKKTDNSKDKSES
-112 SKSEKNKTKKSSET
+112 KKQDMQSAAKTETSKSQKNETKKSSGAENQE
-126 AKTVNTE
+126 V
-133 KIGKTEK
+133 EK
-140 KEDQAVSKNDKTE
+140 KE
-153 NQISAKPEKPEK
+153 NQSSAK
-165 KESPKDESQ
+165 D
-174 NSDKTETK
+174 
-182 SSVKSEKPKQTES
+182 
-195 GSKTSDKSKNQ
+195 
-206 NSTKSTK
+206 
-213 STNQDSVKSEN
+213 EN
-224 KKTLENQNK
+224 KKSQEDKNQK
-233 KIPETSK
+233 VQETSK
-240 AQESENQ
+240 SDETKKIKKKA
-247 KVPINPDNSKPKDK
+247 DK
-261 FNFPQ
+261 FDFPL
-266 AKNHAQIIF
+266 AKNHAQLIF

-283 LSHLEPFLNLP
+283 LAHLESFLKLP

-300 VLPRLSHSVESAQKI
+300 VLPRLVHSVESAQKI
-315 RKSGKELIL
+315 RNSGNELML

-346 TEDEIIATL
+346 SEDEIIATL
-355 FYNINEIGPVAGMNN
+355 FYNINEIGPIAGMNN

-382 MAVILKLANEEG
+382 MAVILKMANEEG

-429 KTKENALQE
+429 KTNENALQE
-438 LKKGLEIANKK
+438 LKKGLAIANKN

-455 GHIWSAAFLPDF
+455 GHIWSASFLPDF

-481 FSTVSASTAQKF
+481 FCTVSTSNAQKF

>member
-1 MQNKKTKRKA
+1 MQNNKKKRKA

-30 SIVIIICMALLLVT
+30 SIVIVICMSLLLIT

-60 YQQTEL
+60 YQQTEVT
-66 SQNENSSGKKNE
+66 QKENSS
-78 TSAKSQRKSD
+78 D
-88 KQKKKK
+88 KKKDVPAKTEKKSK
-94 ETQKKV
+94 EENVKKTK
-100 ESEKQNQKKTES
+100 SGKTDNQKKTDDSKDKSES
-112 SKSEKNKTKKSSET
+112 KKQDKQSAAKTETSKSQENETKKADKSENSVSAKPVIPAENKPETTQTKKSSGAENQE
-126 AKTVNTE
+126 V
-133 KIGKTEK
+133 EK
-140 KEDQAVSKNDKTE
+140 KE
-153 NQISAKPEKPEK
+153 NQSSAK
-165 KESPKDESQ
+165 D
-174 NSDKTETK
+174 
-182 SSVKSEKPKQTES
+182 
-195 GSKTSDKSKNQ
+195 
-206 NSTKSTK
+206 
-213 STNQDSVKSEN
+213 EN
-224 KKTLENQNK
+224 KIT
-233 KIPETSK
+233 
-240 AQESENQ
+240 QEDKNQ
-247 KVPINPDNSKPKDK
+247 KVPEASKPDETKKIEKKADK
-261 FNFPQ
+261 FDFPL
-266 AKNHAQIIF
+266 AKNHAQLIF

-283 LSHLEPFLNLP
+283 LTHLESFLKLP

-300 VLPRLSHSVESAQKI
+300 VLPRLVHSVESAQKI
-315 RKSGKELIL
+315 RNSGNELML

-346 TEDEIIATL
+346 SEDEIIATL
-355 FYNINEIGPVAGMNN
+355 FYNINEIGPIAGMNN

-382 MAVILKLANEEG
+382 MAVILKMANEEG

-429 KTKENALQE
+429 KTNENALQE
-438 LKKGLEIANKK
+438 LKKGLAIANKN

-455 GHIWSAAFLPDF
+455 GHIWSASFLPDF

-481 FSTVSASTAQKF
+481 FCTVSTSNAQKF

>member
-1 MQNKKTKRKA
+1 MQNNKKKRKA

-30 SIVIIICMALLLVT
+30 SIVIVICMSLLLVT

-60 YQQTEL
+60 YQQTEVT
-66 SQNENSSGKKNE
+66 QKENSSDKKKNVP
-78 TSAKSQRKSD
+78 AKDEEKSKEENVKKAESRKTD
-88 KQKKKK
+88 
-94 ETQKKV
+94 
-100 ESEKQNQKKTES
+100 NQKKTDNSKDKSES
-112 SKSEKNKTKKSSET
+112 KKQDKQSAAKTETSKSQKNETKKAEKSENSVSAKPVIPAENKPETQKTQTTQTKKSSGAENQE
-126 AKTVNTE
+126 V
-133 KIGKTEK
+133 EK
-140 KEDQAVSKNDKTE
+140 KE
-153 NQISAKPEKPEK
+153 NQSSAK
-165 KESPKDESQ
+165 D
-174 NSDKTETK
+174 
-182 SSVKSEKPKQTES
+182 
-195 GSKTSDKSKNQ
+195 
-206 NSTKSTK
+206 
-213 STNQDSVKSEN
+213 EN
-224 KKTLENQNK
+224 KK
-233 KIPETSK
+233 S
-240 AQESENQ
+240 QEDKNQ
-247 KVPINPDNSKPKDK
+247 KVPEASKPDETKKIEKKADK
-261 FNFPQ
+261 FDFPL
-266 AKNHAQIIF
+266 AKNHAQLIF

-283 LSHLEPFLNLP
+283 LAHLESFLKLP

-300 VLPRLSHSVESAQKI
+300 VLPRLVHSVESAQKI
-315 RKSGKELIL
+315 RNSENELIL

-346 TEDEIIATL
+346 SEDEIIATL
-355 FYNINEIGPVAGMNN
+355 FYNINEIGPIAGMNN

-382 MAVILKLANEEG
+382 MAVILKMANEEG

-429 KTKENALQE
+429 KTNENALQE
-438 LKKGLEIANKK
+438 LKKGLAIANKN

-455 GHIWSAAFLPDF
+455 GHIWSASFLPDF

-481 FSTVSASTAQKF
+481 FCTVSTSNAQKF

>member
-1 MQNKKTKRKA
+1 MQNKKKKRKV

-60 YQQTEL
+60 YQQTEVE
-66 SQNENSSGKKNE
+66 QNEKSSNKKNE
-78 TSAKSQRKSD
+78 TPAQVEKKAEEKKEKKEKIDSQKKIDNSKENSKKKQQDKQNSINTETSKSQKNERNKSAKS
-88 KQKKKK
+88 
-94 ETQKKV
+94 
-100 ESEKQNQKKTES
+100 
-112 SKSEKNKTKKSSET
+112 
-126 AKTVNTE
+126 
-133 KIGKTEK
+133 
-140 KEDQAVSKNDKTE
+140 E
-153 NQISAKPEKPEK
+153 NQISDKNEMAKENKSETKQAKKTPETEIKKPEIN
-165 KESPKDESQ
+165 ESQ
-174 NSDKTETK
+174 NSAKAD
-182 SSVKSEKPKQTES
+182 
-195 GSKTSDKSKNQ
+195 
-206 NSTKSTK
+206 
-213 STNQDSVKSEN
+213 
-224 KKTLENQNK
+224 NK
-233 KIPETSK
+233 KI
-240 AQESENQ
+240 QENKNQ
-247 KVPINPDNSKPKDK
+247 KVPENSKTQANKNQKKSETLEPAETQKNAKKADK
-261 FNFPQ
+261 FGFPQ

-283 LSHLEPFLNLP
+283 LSHLEPFLQLP

-300 VLPRLSHSVESAQKI
+300 VLPRLAYSVESAQKI
-315 RKSGKELIL
+315 RNAGKEVIL

-329 ALNSK
+329 AVNQK

-346 TEDEIIATL
+346 SEDEIIATL

-455 GHIWSAAFLPDF
+455 GHIWSANFLPSF
-467 LLEVIPELQ
+467 IMEVIPELQ

-481 FSTVSASTAQKF
+481 FSTVSASNAQKF

>member
-1 MQNKKTKRKA
+1 MQNNKKKRKA

-30 SIVIIICMALLLVT
+30 SIVIVICMSLLLVT

-60 YQQTEL
+60 YQQTEVT
-66 SQNENSSGKKNE
+66 QKENSS
-78 TSAKSQRKSD
+78 D
-88 KQKKKK
+88 KKKDVPAK
-94 ETQKKV
+94 AEKKSKQENV
-100 ESEKQNQKKTES
+100 KKAESGKTDNQKKTDDSKDKSES
-112 SKSEKNKTKKSSET
+112 KKQDRQSVAKTETSKSQKNETKKADKSENSVS
-126 AKTVNTE
+126 AKPVIPAENKPETTQTKKASGTE
-133 KIGKTEK
+133 NQEVEK
-140 KEDQAVSKNDKTE
+140 KE
-153 NQISAKPEKPEK
+153 NQSSAK
-165 KESPKDESQ
+165 D
-174 NSDKTETK
+174 
-182 SSVKSEKPKQTES
+182 
-195 GSKTSDKSKNQ
+195 
-206 NSTKSTK
+206 
-213 STNQDSVKSEN
+213 EN
-224 KKTLENQNK
+224 KKT
-233 KIPETSK
+233 
-240 AQESENQ
+240 QEDKSQ
-247 KVPINPDNSKPKDK
+247 KVPEASKPDETKKIEKKADK
-261 FNFPQ
+261 FDFPL
-266 AKNHAQIIF
+266 AKNHAQLIF

-283 LSHLEPFLNLP
+283 LAHLESFLKLP

-300 VLPRLSHSVESAQKI
+300 VLPRLVHSVESAQKI
-315 RKSGKELIL
+315 RNSGNELIL

-346 TEDEIIATL
+346 SEDEIIATL

-382 MAVILKLANEEG
+382 MAVILKMANEEG

-429 KTKENALQE
+429 KTNENALQE
-438 LKKGLEIANKK
+438 LKKGLAIANKN

-455 GHIWSAAFLPDF
+455 GHIWSASFLPDF

-481 FSTVSASTAQKF
+481 FCTVSTSNAQKF

>member
-1 MQNKKTKRKA
+1 MQNNKKKRKA

-30 SIVIIICMALLLVT
+30 SIVIVICMSLLLVT

-60 YQQTEL
+60 YQQTEVI
-66 SQNENSSGKKNE
+66 QKENSS
-78 TSAKSQRKSD
+78 D
-88 KQKKKK
+88 KKKDVPAKAEKKSK
-94 ETQKKV
+94 EENVKKA
-100 ESEKQNQKKTES
+100 ESGKTDNQKKTDNSKDKSES
-112 SKSEKNKTKKSSET
+112 KKQDKQSAAKTETSKSQKNETKKADKSENSVSAMTEVPAKNKPETTQKTQTTQTKKSSGAE
-126 AKTVNTE
+126 NQNL
-133 KIGKTEK
+133 EK
-140 KEDQAVSKNDKTE
+140 KE
-153 NQISAKPEKPEK
+153 NQSSAK
-165 KESPKDESQ
+165 D
-174 NSDKTETK
+174 
-182 SSVKSEKPKQTES
+182 
-195 GSKTSDKSKNQ
+195 
-206 NSTKSTK
+206 
-213 STNQDSVKSEN
+213 EN
-224 KKTLENQNK
+224 KKTQEDKNQK
-233 KIPETSK
+233 VPETSK
-240 AQESENQ
+240 
-247 KVPINPDNSKPKDK
+247 PDETKKIEKKADK
-261 FNFPQ
+261 FDFPL
-266 AKNHAQIIF
+266 AKNHAQLIF

-283 LSHLEPFLNLP
+283 LAHLESFLKLP

-300 VLPRLSHSVESAQKI
+300 VLPRLVHSVESAQKI
-315 RKSGKELIL
+315 RNSGNELIL

-346 TEDEIIATL
+346 SEDEIIATL
-355 FYNINEIGPVAGMNN
+355 FYNINEIGPIAGMNN

-382 MAVILKLANEEG
+382 MAVILKMANEEG

-429 KTKENALQE
+429 KTNENALQE
-438 LKKGLEIANKK
+438 LKKGLAIANKN

-455 GHIWSAAFLPDF
+455 GHIWSASFLPDF

-481 FSTVSASTAQKF
+481 FCTVSTSNAQKF

>member
-1 MQNKKTKRKA
+1 MQNNKKKRKA

-30 SIVIIICMALLLVT
+30 SIVIVICMSLLLVT

-60 YQQTEL
+60 YQQTEVT
-66 SQNENSSGKKNE
+66 QKENSS
-78 TSAKSQRKSD
+78 D
-88 KQKKKK
+88 KKKDVPAKAEKKSK
-94 ETQKKV
+94 EENVKKA
-100 ESEKQNQKKTES
+100 ESGKTDNQKKTDDSKDKSES
-112 SKSEKNKTKKSSET
+112 KKQDKQSAAKTETSKSQKNETKEAAKSENSVSAKPVIPAENKPETTQKTQTTQTKKSSGAE
-126 AKTVNTE
+126 NQNL
-133 KIGKTEK
+133 EK
-140 KEDQAVSKNDKTE
+140 KE
-153 NQISAKPEKPEK
+153 NQSSAK
-165 KESPKDESQ
+165 D
-174 NSDKTETK
+174 
-182 SSVKSEKPKQTES
+182 
-195 GSKTSDKSKNQ
+195 
-206 NSTKSTK
+206 
-213 STNQDSVKSEN
+213 EN
-224 KKTLENQNK
+224 KKTQEDKNQK
-233 KIPETSK
+233 VQETSK
-240 AQESENQ
+240 
-247 KVPINPDNSKPKDK
+247 PDETKKIEKKADK
-261 FNFPQ
+261 FDFPL
-266 AKNHAQIIF
+266 AKNHAQLIF

-283 LSHLEPFLNLP
+283 LAHLESFLKLP

-300 VLPRLSHSVESAQKI
+300 VLPRLVHSVESAQKI
-315 RKSGKELIL
+315 RNSGNELIL

-346 TEDEIIATL
+346 SEDEIIATL
-355 FYNINEIGPVAGMNN
+355 FYNINEIGPIAGMNN

-382 MAVILKLANEEG
+382 MAVILKMANEEG

-429 KTKENALQE
+429 KTNENALQE
-438 LKKGLEIANKK
+438 LKKGLAIANKN

-455 GHIWSAAFLPDF
+455 GHIWSASFLPDF

-481 FSTVSASTAQKF
+481 FCTVSTSNAQKF

>member
-1 MQNKKTKRKA
+1 MQNNKKKRKA

-30 SIVIIICMALLLVT
+30 SIVIVICMSLLLVT

-60 YQQTEL
+60 YQQTEVT
-66 SQNENSSGKKNE
+66 QKENSSDKKKDFPAKDEKKSKEENVKKAESGKTDNQKKTDDSKDKSESKKQDKQSATKTETSKSQKNE
-78 TSAKSQRKSD
+78 TKEADKSENSVSAKPVIPAENKPETTQKTQTTQTKKSSGAENQEVD
-88 KQKKKK
+88 KK
-94 ETQKKV
+94 ENQSSAKDENKKTQEDKNQKV
-100 ESEKQNQKKTES
+100 PEASKSQKSQNQKKSES
-112 SKSEKNKTKKSSET
+112 LEPVETQKNERKT
-126 AKTVNTE
+126 
-133 KIGKTEK
+133 
-140 KEDQAVSKNDKTE
+140 
-153 NQISAKPEKPEK
+153 
-165 KESPKDESQ
+165 
-174 NSDKTETK
+174 
-182 SSVKSEKPKQTES
+182 
-195 GSKTSDKSKNQ
+195 
-206 NSTKSTK
+206 
-213 STNQDSVKSEN
+213 N
-224 KKTLENQNK
+224 KF
-233 KIPETSK
+233 
-240 AQESENQ
+240 
-247 KVPINPDNSKPKDK
+247 D
-261 FNFPQ
+261 FPL
-266 AKNHAQIIF
+266 AKNHAQLIF

-283 LSHLEPFLNLP
+283 LAHLESFLKLP

-300 VLPRLSHSVESAQKI
+300 VLPRLVHSVESAQKI
-315 RKSGKELIL
+315 RNSGNELIL

-346 TEDEIIATL
+346 SEDEIIATL
-355 FYNINEIGPVAGMNN
+355 FYNINEIGPIAGMNN

-382 MAVILKLANEEG
+382 MAVILKMANEEG

-429 KTKENALQE
+429 KTNENALQE
-438 LKKGLEIANKK
+438 LKKGLAIANKN

-455 GHIWSAAFLPDF
+455 GHIWSASFLPDF

-481 FSTVSASTAQKF
+481 FCTVSTSNAQKF

>member
-1 MQNKKTKRKA
+1 MIQNNKKKRKA

-30 SIVIIICMALLLVT
+30 SIVIVICMSLLLVT

-60 YQQTEL
+60 YQQTEVTQKET
-66 SQNENSSGKKNE
+66 SSDKKKDVPAKDEEKSKEENIKKAKSGK
-78 TSAKSQRKSD
+78 TD
-88 KQKKKK
+88 
-94 ETQKKV
+94 
-100 ESEKQNQKKTES
+100 NQKKTDDS
-112 SKSEKNKTKKSSET
+112 KDKSESKNQDRQSAAKPETTQKTQTTQTKKSSGAE
-126 AKTVNTE
+126 NQNL
-133 KIGKTEK
+133 EK
-140 KEDQAVSKNDKTE
+140 KE
-153 NQISAKPEKPEK
+153 NQSSAK
-165 KESPKDESQ
+165 D
-174 NSDKTETK
+174 
-182 SSVKSEKPKQTES
+182 
-195 GSKTSDKSKNQ
+195 
-206 NSTKSTK
+206 
-213 STNQDSVKSEN
+213 EN
-224 KKTLENQNK
+224 KKTQEDKNQE
-233 KIPETSK
+233 IPETSK
-240 AQESENQ
+240 TDEIKKIEKKTN
-247 KVPINPDNSKPKDK
+247 K
-261 FNFPQ
+261 FDFPL
-266 AKNHAQIIF
+266 AKNHAQLIF

-283 LSHLEPFLNLP
+283 LAHLESFLKLP

-300 VLPRLSHSVESAQKI
+300 VLPRLVHSVESAQKI
-315 RKSGKELIL
+315 RNSGNELIL

-346 TEDEIIATL
+346 SEDEIIATL
-355 FYNINEIGPVAGMNN
+355 FYNINEIGPIAGMNN

-382 MAVILKLANEEG
+382 MAVILKMANEEG

-429 KTKENALQE
+429 KTNENALQE
-438 LKKGLEIANKK
+438 LKKGLAIANKN

-455 GHIWSAAFLPDF
+455 GHIWSASFLPDF

-481 FSTVSASTAQKF
+481 FCTVSTSNAQKF

>member
-1 MQNKKTKRKA
+1 MQNNKKKRKA

-30 SIVIIICMALLLVT
+30 SIVIVICMSLLLVT

-60 YQQTEL
+60 YQQTEVT
-66 SQNENSSGKKNE
+66 QKENSS
-78 TSAKSQRKSD
+78 D
-88 KQKKKK
+88 KKKDVPAKAEKKSK
-94 ETQKKV
+94 EENVKKA
-100 ESEKQNQKKTES
+100 ESEKTDNQKKTDNS
-112 SKSEKNKTKKSSET
+112 KDKSESKKQDKQSAAKPETTQKTQTTQTKKSSGAESQE
-126 AKTVNTE
+126 V
-133 KIGKTEK
+133 EK
-140 KEDQAVSKNDKTE
+140 KE
-153 NQISAKPEKPEK
+153 NQSSAK
-165 KESPKDESQ
+165 D
-174 NSDKTETK
+174 
-182 SSVKSEKPKQTES
+182 
-195 GSKTSDKSKNQ
+195 
-206 NSTKSTK
+206 
-213 STNQDSVKSEN
+213 EN
-224 KKTLENQNK
+224 KKT
-233 KIPETSK
+233 
-240 AQESENQ
+240 QEDKNQ
-247 KVPINPDNSKPKDK
+247 KVQEISKPVETQKNERKTNK
-261 FNFPQ
+261 FDFPL
-266 AKNHAQIIF
+266 AKNHAQLIF

-283 LSHLEPFLNLP
+283 LAHLESFLKLP

-300 VLPRLSHSVESAQKI
+300 VLPRLVHSVESAQKI
-315 RKSGKELIL
+315 RNSGNELIL

-346 TEDEIIATL
+346 SEDEIIATL
-355 FYNINEIGPVAGMNN
+355 FYNINEIGPIAGMNN

-382 MAVILKLANEEG
+382 MAVILKMANEEG

-429 KTKENALQE
+429 KTNENALQE
-438 LKKGLEIANKK
+438 LKKGLAIANKN

-455 GHIWSAAFLPDF
+455 GHIWSASFLPDF

-481 FSTVSASTAQKF
+481 FCTVSTSNAQKF

>member
-1 MQNKKTKRKA
+1 MQNNKKKRKA

-30 SIVIIICMALLLVT
+30 SIVIVICMSLLLVT

-60 YQQTEL
+60 YQQTEV
-66 SQNENSSGKKNE
+66 
-78 TSAKSQRKSD
+78 
-88 KQKKKK
+88 
-94 ETQKKV
+94 TQKKNSSDKKKDV
-100 ESEKQNQKKTES
+100 PTKAEEKSKEENIKKAKSGKTDNQKKTDDS
-112 SKSEKNKTKKSSET
+112 KDKSESKNQDRQSAAKPETTQKTQTTQTKKSSGAE
-126 AKTVNTE
+126 NQNL
-133 KIGKTEK
+133 EK
-140 KEDQAVSKNDKTE
+140 KE
-153 NQISAKPEKPEK
+153 NQSSAK
-165 KESPKDESQ
+165 D
-174 NSDKTETK
+174 
-182 SSVKSEKPKQTES
+182 
-195 GSKTSDKSKNQ
+195 
-206 NSTKSTK
+206 
-213 STNQDSVKSEN
+213 EN
-224 KKTLENQNK
+224 KKTQEDKNQ

-240 AQESENQ
+240 TDEIKKIEKKTN
-247 KVPINPDNSKPKDK
+247 K
-261 FNFPQ
+261 FDFPL
-266 AKNHAQIIF
+266 AKNHAQLIF

-283 LSHLEPFLNLP
+283 LAHLDSFLKLP

-300 VLPRLSHSVESAQKI
+300 VLPRLVHSVESAQKI
-315 RKSGKELIL
+315 RNSGNELIL

-346 TEDEIIATL
+346 SEDEIIATL
-355 FYNINEIGPVAGMNN
+355 FYNINEIGPIAGMNN

-382 MAVILKLANEEG
+382 MAVILKMANEEG

-429 KTKENALQE
+429 KTNENALQE
-438 LKKGLEIANKK
+438 LKKGLAIANKN

-455 GHIWSAAFLPDF
+455 GHIWSASFLPDF

-481 FSTVSASTAQKF
+481 FCTVSTSNAQKF

>member
-1 MQNKKTKRKA
+1 MQNNKKKRKA

-30 SIVIIICMALLLVT
+30 SIVIVICMSLLLVT

-60 YQQTEL
+60 YQQTEMT
-66 SQNENSSGKKNE
+66 QKEKSS
-78 TSAKSQRKSD
+78 D
-88 KQKKKK
+88 KKK
-94 ETQKKV
+94 EIPAKEEKKSKEENV
-100 ESEKQNQKKTES
+100 KKAKSGKTDNQKKTDDSKDKSES
-112 SKSEKNKTKKSSET
+112 KKQDKQSAAKTETSKSQKNETKKADKSENSVSAMTEVPAENKPETTQKTQATQTKKSSGAENQE
-126 AKTVNTE
+126 VD
-133 KIGKTEK
+133 K
-140 KEDQAVSKNDKTE
+140 KE
-153 NQISAKPEKPEK
+153 NQSSAK
-165 KESPKDESQ
+165 D
-174 NSDKTETK
+174 
-182 SSVKSEKPKQTES
+182 
-195 GSKTSDKSKNQ
+195 
-206 NSTKSTK
+206 
-213 STNQDSVKSEN
+213 EN
-224 KKTLENQNK
+224 KKTQEDKNQK
-233 KIPETSK
+233 VPETSK
-240 AQESENQ
+240 
-247 KVPINPDNSKPKDK
+247 PDETKKIEKKADK
-261 FNFPQ
+261 FDFPL
-266 AKNHAQIIF
+266 AKNHAQLIF

-283 LSHLEPFLNLP
+283 LAHLESFLKLP

-300 VLPRLSHSVESAQKI
+300 VLPRLVHSVESAQKI
-315 RKSGKELIL
+315 RNSGNELIL

-346 TEDEIIATL
+346 SEDEIIATL

-382 MAVILKLANEEG
+382 MAVILKMANEEG

-429 KTKENALQE
+429 KTNENALQE
-438 LKKGLEIANKK
+438 LKKGLAIANKN

-455 GHIWSAAFLPDF
+455 GHIWSASFLPDF

-481 FSTVSASTAQKF
+481 FCTVSTSNAQKF

>member
-1 MQNKKTKRKA
+1 MQNNKKKRKA

-30 SIVIIICMALLLVT
+30 SIVIVICMSLLLVT

-60 YQQTEL
+60 YQQTEVT
-66 SQNENSSGKKNE
+66 QKENSS
-78 TSAKSQRKSD
+78 D
-88 KQKKKK
+88 KKK
-94 ETQKKV
+94 EIPTKAEEKSKEENVKKAK
-100 ESEKQNQKKTES
+100 SGKTDNQKKTDDS
-112 SKSEKNKTKKSSET
+112 KDKSESKKQDKQSAAKPETTQKTQTTQTKKSSGAENQE
-126 AKTVNTE
+126 VD
-133 KIGKTEK
+133 K
-140 KEDQAVSKNDKTE
+140 KE
-153 NQISAKPEKPEK
+153 NQSSAK
-165 KESPKDESQ
+165 D
-174 NSDKTETK
+174 
-182 SSVKSEKPKQTES
+182 
-195 GSKTSDKSKNQ
+195 
-206 NSTKSTK
+206 
-213 STNQDSVKSEN
+213 EN
-224 KKTLENQNK
+224 KKTQEDKNQK
-233 KIPETSK
+233 VPETSK
-240 AQESENQ
+240 PVETQ
-247 KVPINPDNSKPKDK
+247 KNERKTNK
-261 FNFPQ
+261 FDFPL
-266 AKNHAQIIF
+266 AKNHAQLIF

-283 LSHLEPFLNLP
+283 LAHLESFLKLP

-300 VLPRLSHSVESAQKI
+300 VLPRLVHSVESAQKI
-315 RKSGKELIL
+315 RNSGNELIL

-346 TEDEIIATL
+346 SEDEIIATL
-355 FYNINEIGPVAGMNN
+355 FYNINEIGPIAGMNN

-382 MAVILKLANEEG
+382 MAVILKMANEEG

-429 KTKENALQE
+429 KTNENALQE
-438 LKKGLEIANKK
+438 LKKGLAIANKN

-455 GHIWSAAFLPDF
+455 GHIWSASFLPDF

-481 FSTVSASTAQKF
+481 FCTVSTSNAQKF

>member
-1 MQNKKTKRKA
+1 MQNNKKKRKA

-30 SIVIIICMALLLVT
+30 SIVIVICMSLLLVT

-60 YQQTEL
+60 YQQTEVT
-66 SQNENSSGKKNE
+66 QKENSS
-78 TSAKSQRKSD
+78 D
-88 KQKKKK
+88 KKKDVPAKAEKKSK
-94 ETQKKV
+94 EENVKKA
-100 ESEKQNQKKTES
+100 ESGKTDNQKKTDDSKDKSES
-112 SKSEKNKTKKSSET
+112 KKQDKQSADKPETSKSQKNETKKADKSENSVSAKPVIPAENKPETTQKTQTTQTKKSSGAENQE
-126 AKTVNTE
+126 V
-133 KIGKTEK
+133 EK
-140 KEDQAVSKNDKTE
+140 KE
-153 NQISAKPEKPEK
+153 NQSSAK
-165 KESPKDESQ
+165 D
-174 NSDKTETK
+174 
-182 SSVKSEKPKQTES
+182 
-195 GSKTSDKSKNQ
+195 
-206 NSTKSTK
+206 
-213 STNQDSVKSEN
+213 EN
-224 KKTLENQNK
+224 KKTLEDKSQK
-233 KIPETSK
+233 VPETSK
-240 AQESENQ
+240 
-247 KVPINPDNSKPKDK
+247 PDETKKIEKKADK
-261 FNFPQ
+261 FDFPL
-266 AKNHAQIIF
+266 AKNHAQLIF

-283 LSHLEPFLNLP
+283 LTHLESFLKLP

-300 VLPRLSHSVESAQKI
+300 VLPRLVHSVESAQKI
-315 RKSGKELIL
+315 RNSGNELIL

-346 TEDEIIATL
+346 SEDEIIATL
-355 FYNINEIGPVAGMNN
+355 FYNINEIGPIAGMNN

-382 MAVILKLANEEG
+382 MAVILKMANEEG

-429 KTKENALQE
+429 KTNENALQE
-438 LKKGLEIANKK
+438 LKKGLAIANKN

-455 GHIWSAAFLPDF
+455 GHIWSASFLPDF

-481 FSTVSASTAQKF
+481 FCTVSTSNAQKF

>member
-1 MQNKKTKRKA
+1 MQNNKKKRKA

-30 SIVIIICMALLLVT
+30 SIVIVICMSLLLVT

-60 YQQTEL
+60 YQQTEVT
-66 SQNENSSGKKNE
+66 QKENSS
-78 TSAKSQRKSD
+78 D
-88 KQKKKK
+88 KKKDVPAKAEKKSK
-94 ETQKKV
+94 EENVKKA
-100 ESEKQNQKKTES
+100 ESGKTDNQKKTDNSKDKSES
-112 SKSEKNKTKKSSET
+112 KKQDKQSAAKPETSKSQKNETKKADKSENSVSAMTEVPAENKPETTQTTQTKKSSG
-126 AKTVNTE
+126 A
-133 KIGKTEK
+133 
-140 KEDQAVSKNDKTE
+140 
-153 NQISAKPEKPEK
+153 
-165 KESPKDESQ
+165 ESQ
-174 NSDKTETK
+174 NL
-182 SSVKSEKPKQTES
+182 EKK
-195 GSKTSDKSKNQ
+195 KNQ
-206 NSTKSTK
+206 SSAK
-213 STNQDSVKSEN
+213 DEN
-224 KKTLENQNK
+224 KK
-233 KIPETSK
+233 S
-240 AQESENQ
+240 QEDKNQ
-247 KVPINPDNSKPKDK
+247 KVPEASKPDETKKIEKKADK
-261 FNFPQ
+261 FDFPL
-266 AKNHAQIIF
+266 AKNHAQLIF

-283 LSHLEPFLNLP
+283 LAHLESFLKLP

-300 VLPRLSHSVESAQKI
+300 VLPRLVHSVESAQKI
-315 RKSGKELIL
+315 RNSGNELML

-346 TEDEIIATL
+346 SEDEIIATL
-355 FYNINEIGPVAGMNN
+355 FYNINEIGPIAGMNN

-382 MAVILKLANEEG
+382 MAVILKMANEEG

-429 KTKENALQE
+429 KTNENALQE
-438 LKKGLEIANKK
+438 LKKGLAIANKN

-455 GHIWSAAFLPDF
+455 GHIWSASFLPDF

-481 FSTVSASTAQKF
+481 FCTVSTSNAQKF